1 MSRKAKS
8 HTFKNT
14 QRDQLTESI
23 EKTLP
28 KEFKPTADWKEL
40 NDDAPSRLRHV
51 DALSDQIGAGA
62 DGYYHKMT
70 WNWLR
75 YDVKGAKYRL
85 SVERYYH
92 TKKVAIDMNVESDD
106 QQFINLKKELC
117 EAHGIQYFWL
127 KNMDDVNDMLK
138 ELRPQ

>member
-8 HTFKNT
+8 HTTKNT
-14 QRDQLTESI
+14 QRDLLGEAI

-28 KEFKPTADWKEL
+28 QDLKPAADWKEL
-40 NDDAPSRLRHV
+40 EDDAPTRKRNV
-51 DALSDQIGAGA
+51 DPLSEQLGATT
-62 DGYYHKMT
+62 DGYYYKMT

-85 SVERYYH
+85 SVDRYYH
-92 TKKVAIDMNVESDD
+92 TKKVAIDMNVDADD
-106 QQFINLKKELC
+106 QQFINLKKDLC